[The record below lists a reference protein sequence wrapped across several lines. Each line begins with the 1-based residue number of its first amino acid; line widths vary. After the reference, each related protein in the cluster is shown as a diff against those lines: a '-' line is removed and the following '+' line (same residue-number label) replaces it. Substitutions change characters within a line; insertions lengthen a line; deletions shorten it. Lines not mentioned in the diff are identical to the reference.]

1 MLLLDA
7 VVFLFDCH
15 RGYVGAAATAAVC
28 IAAAA
33 FNRLLFSIK
42 TKDKGVRRLVEL
54 LLLMGGWGHE
64 VKVEKK
70 GMSSWG
76 GGKRVVRREG
86 EGSFYGCIG
95 AGSSSRSL
103 ISLSTRTARHY

>member
-28 IAAAA
+28 VAAAA

-70 GMSSWG
+70 RHVVMGWWKE
-76 GGKRVVRREG
+76 GGKEG
-86 EGSFYGCIG
+86 RGRIFLRLHRG
-95 AGSSSRSL
+95 RQ
-103 ISLSTRTARHY
+103 